1 MRSLFGF
8 SSVQLNCSVMS
19 NSLRPHEWQHARPL
33 YPLPTLSP
41 LKLTSIESVMP
52 SNHFILCHLLLL
64 LPPIPPSLRV
74 FSNESALP
82 MRWPKYNPSPNLVG
96 LTRCLMCTRCLPP
109 HHRCFSMLPV
119 CLTALVPL
127 QVYSTTVSFPFCP
140 FASSLCSLPLCR
152 CGHVLPLTETDQE
165 GPAAFTS

>member
-1 MRSLFGF
+1 
-8 SSVQLNCSVMS
+8 
-19 NSLRPHEWQHARPL
+19 
-33 YPLPTLSP
+33 
-41 LKLTSIESVMP
+41 MP
-52 SNHFILCHLLLL
+52 SSHLIPCRPLLL

-82 MRWPKYNPSPNLVG
+82 MRRPKYNPSPNLVG

-165 GPAAFTS
+165 GPAAFHILKQTTSQAPCFPAPLYPHLHCTLDFSPSPD